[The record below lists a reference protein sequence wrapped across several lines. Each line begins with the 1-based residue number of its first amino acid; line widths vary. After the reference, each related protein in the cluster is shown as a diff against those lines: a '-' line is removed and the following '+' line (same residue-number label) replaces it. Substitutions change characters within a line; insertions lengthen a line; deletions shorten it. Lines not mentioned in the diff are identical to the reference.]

1 MSIAP
6 HFVNIHEMF
15 RAGSVYW
22 LQQKILETRK
32 VGSTRDYKLEAREFL
47 PII

>member
-6 HFVNIHEMF
+6 HFVNIREMF
-15 RAGSVYW
+15 GAGSVFW
-22 LQQKILETRK
+22 LQQEILATRK
-32 VGSTRDYKLEAREFL
+32 VGSTRGYKLEAREFL